1 MQEKI
6 NEAAGS
12 VLLRCYAD
20 QLLAGTGGK
29 LDAFSDAWFI
39 VPFDWAEQRIKK
51 EGWPSIKSF
60 LDNYTFDNT
69 EGWLQQAI
77 ADGAL
82 LGCGAGTLPKTKA
95 MRAVWNA

>member
-39 VPFDWAEQRIKK
+39 VPFDWAERQIKK
-51 EGWPSIKSF
+51 QGWSTVEEF
-60 LDNYTFDNT
+60 FAEYTFDHT
-69 EGWLQQAI
+69 EGWLRQAMD
-77 ADGAL
+77 DGVL
-82 LGCGAGTLPKTKA
+82 LGCGTGKLPEY
-95 MRAVWNA
+95 R